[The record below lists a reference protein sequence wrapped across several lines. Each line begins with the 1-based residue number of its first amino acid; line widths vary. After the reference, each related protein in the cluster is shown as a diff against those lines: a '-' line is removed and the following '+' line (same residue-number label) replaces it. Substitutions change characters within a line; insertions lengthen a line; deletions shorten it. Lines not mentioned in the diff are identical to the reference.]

1 MHAPILAML
10 FALAGLLICPSV
22 FADEVLEEE
31 MGLQQLPISED
42 ELAST
47 RGLGGAGDFLQWN
60 DMELEANLTDNI
72 VHSSTNGENSISHG
86 AFSETGGFATVIQN
100 SGNHVI
106 IQNAT
111 IVNLTMEE

>member
-1 MHAPILAML
+1 MHAPML
-10 FALAGLLICPSV
+10 GLSFALVCLLMCPSV
-22 FADEVLEEE
+22 FADEVIAEE
-31 MGLQQLPISED
+31 GAYQQQPVSED

-60 DMELEANLTDNI
+60 DMELDANLTDNI
-72 VHSSTNGENSISHG
+72 VHSSTNGDNSISHG